1 MGGAVDI
8 LNLDGEQVYFKRA
21 MQHPTGIDDASGL
34 PTFEPIDT
42 SFVLAEGRKEALL
55 GRVWL
60 GPSEP
65 PYGVRRR
72 GRCRWVTSTAS
83 ARGVQDKEL
92 ARQRRQRLPSE

>member
-42 SFVLAEGRKEALL
+42 SFVHL
-55 GRVWL
+55 
-60 GPSEP
+60 PSI
-65 PYGVRRR
+65 VRSEEKVHEHFVERR
-72 GRCRWVTSTAS
+72 GNRSLRERIKRKQMQTLLLLPK
-83 ARGVQDKEL
+83 GQL
-92 ARQRRQRLPSE
+92 QLRQRWGAR